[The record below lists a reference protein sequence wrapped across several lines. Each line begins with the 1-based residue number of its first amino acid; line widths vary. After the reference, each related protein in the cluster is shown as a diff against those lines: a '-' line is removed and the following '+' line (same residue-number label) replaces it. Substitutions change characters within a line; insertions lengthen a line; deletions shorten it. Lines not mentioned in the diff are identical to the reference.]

1 VEWLNRIKI
10 FSLAPPRVATF
21 IDELPEV
28 LRIGQCFVFSDG
40 EFQAEKEVVKGPAVK
55 DAVDDDLLVDGLEI
69 EAPFLSAK
77 SVKGF
82 AIPLDLSKA
91 LVLKMLQVI
100 SRHLEFIEE
109 LELFEGVELGDF
121 SRTDFVEDD
130 L

>member
-1 VEWLNRIKI
+1 Q
-10 FSLAPPRVATF
+10 T
-21 IDELPEV
+21 
-28 LRIGQCFVFSDG
+28 
-40 EFQAEKEVVKGPAVK
+40 EKEVVKGPAVK
-55 DAVDDDLLVDGLEI
+55 DAVHHDLLGDDLEI
-69 EAPFLSAK
+69 EAPFLGPK

-82 AIPLDLSKA
+82 AIALDLSKA

-109 LELFEGVELGDF
+109 LELFKGVELGDF

>member
-1 VEWLNRIKI
+1 M
-10 FSLAPPRVATF
+10 
-21 IDELPEV
+21 
-28 LRIGQCFVFSDG
+28 LRIGQCFVLSDG
-40 EFQAEKEVVKGPAVK
+40 KFQAEKEVVKGSAVK
-55 DAVDDDLLVDGLEI
+55 DAVHDDLLVDGLEI
-69 EAPFLSAK
+69 EAPFLGPK

-91 LVLKMLQVI
+91 LVLKMLQII

-109 LELFEGVELGDF
+109 LELFKGIELGDF

>member
-1 VEWLNRIKI
+1 
-10 FSLAPPRVATF
+10 
-21 IDELPEV
+21 V
-28 LRIGQCFVFSDG
+28 LRISQCFVFSYG

-55 DAVDDDLLVDGLEI
+55 DAVHDDLLVDSLEI
-69 EAPFLSAK
+69 EAPFLGPK

-91 LVLKMLQVI
+91 LVLEMLKVI
-100 SRHLEFIEE
+100 TRHLEFIEE
-109 LELFEGVELGDF
+109 LELFKGVELGDF